1 MSNAYVNQILFG
13 NSKRA
18 VTAEYIQSLLPLM
31 LTDTYI
37 KECSY
42 LPTPATKIEDPVP
55 ATPTPVSNPKPTVQ
69 RVDPKPT
76 VQRVDPKTRTIFWSI
91 YELENPE
98 EAFLRPR
105 ANIEIEHRIKVIDVL
120 KKTPKR
126 LKDTNSKLT
135 VEQTQSLF
143 GAMLTAKEDRVD
155 FCIAYAAY
163 YNKPIV
169 IVYPKSYCVYSPT
182 TEVDLSEDV
191 IILYA
196 SKPEGARSISYAPER
211 GQTQS
216 VIAEIVRTKTAG
228 PLKAIS
234 TYKTAELDEIATRLR
249 IEVKHIDAGKEKR
262 RKKEDIYNDIRVS
275 IHNDMNF
282 TQN

>member
-13 NSKRA
+13 HSKHA
-18 VTAEYIQSLLPLM
+18 VTEEYIQALLPLM
-31 LTDTYI
+31 LTDDCVKGHESNVSNIPTTI
-37 KECSY
+37 KE
-42 LPTPATKIEDPVP
+42 PVP
-55 ATPTPVSNPKPTVQ
+55 GPDPEPVKPPTPTPITKIASRFDQ
-69 RVDPKPT
+69 
-76 VQRVDPKTRTIFWSI
+76 KTRTLFWSI

-98 EAFLRPR
+98 EAFLRTR
-105 ANIEIEHRIKVIDVL
+105 ANIEIEHRIKVIDAL

-135 VEQTQSLF
+135 LEQTQSLF
-143 GAMLTAKEDRVD
+143 GAMLTAKEDRTD

-169 IVYPKSYCVYSPT
+169 VVYQKSYCVYSPS
-182 TEVDLSEDV
+182 VDIDLSEDV
-191 IILYA
+191 ILLYA
-196 SKPEGARSISYAPER
+196 SKPEGSKAISYTPEK

-216 VIAEIVRTKTAG
+216 VIAEIVRTKITG
-228 PLKAIS
+228 PLKAMS
-234 TYKTAELDEIATRLR
+234 NYKTPELDEIAAKLK
-249 IEVKHIDAGKEKR
+249 IAVKQVDSGKEKR
-262 RKKEDIYNDIRVS
+262 RKKEDIYNDIRVA